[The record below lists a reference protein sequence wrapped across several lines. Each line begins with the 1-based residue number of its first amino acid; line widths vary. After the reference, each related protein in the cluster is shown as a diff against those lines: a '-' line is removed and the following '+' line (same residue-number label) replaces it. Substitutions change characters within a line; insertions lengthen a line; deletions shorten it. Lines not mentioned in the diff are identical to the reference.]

1 MARESAWPV
10 NPHGQCLKSK
20 PVGRFAIRTCKTE
33 ILIRTNRASFHPGG
47 EQRAFLGSRTWSG
60 LPVRAGRPGIAD
72 QMILTHVM
80 HDLVERAAA
89 VSRGIFDL
97 RADLCERLAFPAH
110 LARREMP
117 ARAAWHAGGSE
128 IGRLVADRAAHCR
141 QLITRIAQPATPA
154 TLDITLKRREKL
166 ISKSM
171 DTSSIMLPDGGE

>member
-1 MARESAWPV
+1 MARETHMA
-10 NPHGQCLKSK
+10 QCLKSK
-20 PVGRFAIRTCKTE
+20 PVGRFAVRTCKAE

-47 EQRAFLGSRTWSG
+47 EQRAFLGLRTWSG

-80 HDLVERAAA
+80 HDLVEGAAA

-141 QLITRIAQPATPA
+141 QSKAVIAARDRRLMQAPDVARRGRSPAGWQFTQ
-154 TLDITLKRREKL
+154 R
-166 ISKSM
+166 
-171 DTSSIMLPDGGE
+171 G